1 MMCSRVGNWN
11 QLIPKFRE
19 WGLTSSP
26 TEIKS
31 FKALAST
38 SPTSTP
44 PSLLVSIHLVRRQR
58 DLLGK
63 EDPITFTGRVDT
75 DIVFGI
81 GGMRA
86 EWLNDESVEGTSS
99 RLDLLGFTSFTLDP
113 SSSLFPFL
121 V

>member
-1 MMCSRVGNWN
+1 M
-11 QLIPKFRE
+11 
-19 WGLTSSP
+19 
-26 TEIKS
+26 
-31 FKALAST
+31 AST

-44 PSLLVSIHLVRRQR
+44 PSLLVSVPLVRLEM

-75 DIVFGI
+75 DIVLGI

-86 EWLNDESVEGTSS
+86 ERLNDESVEGTSGA
-99 RLDLLGFTSFTLDP
+99 LNLLGFTSFTLDP